1 MKKSSPVVLHQL
13 SNFASGLG
21 NSIVMI
27 TIPWLILEETGSPA
41 FAGLVAAISAI
52 PGLIISPIGGWLVDH
67 VGRRAVS
74 VGADL
79 LSSLAVLAFPI
90 VAFTYGLSS
99 LSILLIAV
107 IGAVFD
113 PAGYTA
119 RKTLLA
125 DVAKASEI
133 ELDRLNGIHDGFM
146 GISWILGPAV
156 GAGLIS
162 TVGAINSFW
171 VSAGLFVLAALSI
184 VFLRV
189 GNLGKDARELA
200 EQNGEVTDRSFR
212 IGFQVL
218 WGDKLLR
225 TITISV
231 LILAAVYLP
240 TETVVLPTYFEE
252 LGNPAG
258 LGIVISALAAGS
270 AIGSFGYGWIS
281 KRISRKNLVR
291 MTLIGTA
298 ANPGKYVYV
307 KGSDGYTYAFMHL
320 DEIAKLKRGQ
330 KLKVP
335 LATPT
340 TKAKVGHDE
349 NVSWQTVEDQ
359 YPGILAFGQKVFEL
373 VSHWCESHGN
383 GRLLDFKIEVAYDR
397 DSKEFILC
405 DEVSPDTCRLC
416 LEMDS
421 EALMR
426 GKSVEFYDKEFG
438 RQYLASLG
446 IRALDPENADDIAR
460 VNLWTPEKDFIDEMH
475 RRLEVGC
482 RILTGGFS
490 SQEFLRDAIGV

>member
-1 MKKSSPVVLHQL
+1 
-13 SNFASGLG
+13 
-21 NSIVMI
+21 MI

-90 VAFTYGLSS
+90 VALTYGLSS

-171 VSAGLFVLAALSI
+171 VSAGLFVLAAIAIL
-184 VFLRV
+184 FLRV
-189 GNLGKDARELA
+189 GNLGKEARDLA
-200 EQNGEVTDRSFR
+200 EQNGEASDRSLR

-218 WGDKLLR
+218 WNDKLLR
-225 TITISV
+225 TITFA
-231 LILAAVYLP
+231 ILVIAAVYLP
-240 TETVVLPTYFEE
+240 TETVVLPTYFEK
-252 LGNPAG
+252 LDNPAG

-291 MTLIGTA
+291 MTLVGTA
-298 ANPGKYVYV
+298 VSIIPMAFLPPLPVLILSGFALGLSWGPFNPLISTLIQQRVPADQQGRVFGVQTAVFYAAPPLGMVLAGLAV
-307 KGSDGYTYAFMHL
+307 ESMGVGATYLILAA
-320 DEIAKLKRGQ
+320 I
-330 KLKVP
+330 
-335 LATPT
+335 LATT
-340 TKAKVGHDE
+340 ALLALLTK
-349 NVSWQTVEDQ
+349 S
-359 YPGILAFGQKVFEL
+359 LR
-373 VSHWCESHGN
+373 S
-383 GRLLDFKIEVAYDR
+383 
-397 DSKEFILC
+397 EF
-405 DEVSPDTCRLC
+405 
-416 LEMDS
+416 
-421 EALMR
+421 
-426 GKSVEFYDKEFG
+426 
-438 RQYLASLG
+438 
-446 IRALDPENADDIAR
+446 
-460 VNLWTPEKDFIDEMH
+460 
-475 RRLEVGC
+475 
-482 RILTGGFS
+482 
-490 SQEFLRDAIGV
+490 

>member
-1 MKKSSPVVLHQL
+1 MKKSAPVVLHQL

-189 GNLGKDARELA
+189 GNLGKVARELA
-200 EQNGEVTDRSFR
+200 EQNGEVTDRSLR

-240 TETVVLPTYFEE
+240 TETVVLPTYFED

-298 ANPGKYVYV
+298 VSIIPMAFLPPLPVLIFSGFALGLSWGPFNPLVSTLIQQRVPADQQGRVFGVQTAVFYAAPPLGMVLAGLAV
-307 KGSDGYTYAFMHL
+307 EGMGVGATYLILAA
-320 DEIAKLKRGQ
+320 I
-330 KLKVP
+330 
-335 LATPT
+335 LATT
-340 TKAKVGHDE
+340 ALLALLTK
-349 NVSWQTVEDQ
+349 S
-359 YPGILAFGQKVFEL
+359 LR
-373 VSHWCESHGN
+373 S
-383 GRLLDFKIEVAYDR
+383 
-397 DSKEFILC
+397 EF
-405 DEVSPDTCRLC
+405 
-416 LEMDS
+416 
-421 EALMR
+421 
-426 GKSVEFYDKEFG
+426 
-438 RQYLASLG
+438 
-446 IRALDPENADDIAR
+446 
-460 VNLWTPEKDFIDEMH
+460 
-475 RRLEVGC
+475 
-482 RILTGGFS
+482 
-490 SQEFLRDAIGV
+490 

>member
-1 MKKSSPVVLHQL
+1 
-13 SNFASGLG
+13 
-21 NSIVMI
+21 MI

-67 VGRRAVS
+67 AGRRAVS

-90 VAFTYGLSS
+90 VALTYGLSS

-107 IGAVFD
+107 VGAIFD

-171 VSAGLFVLAALSI
+171 VSAGLFVIAALAI

-189 GNLGKDARELA
+189 GNLGKEARDLA
-200 EQNGEVTDRSFR
+200 ERNGEVTDRSLR
-212 IGFQVL
+212 IGFQTL
-218 WGDKLLR
+218 WNDKLLR
-225 TITISV
+225 TITFAI
-231 LILAAVYLP
+231 LIIAAVYLP
-240 TETVVLPTYFEE
+240 TETVVLPTYFED

-281 KRISRKNLVR
+281 KRVSRKNLVR

-298 ANPGKYVYV
+298 VSILPMAFLPPLPVLIILGFALGLSWGPFNPLISTLIQQRVPADQQGRVFGVQTAVFYAAPPLGMVLAGISV
-307 KGSDGYTYAFMHL
+307 ESLGVGTTYL
-320 DEIAKLKRGQ
+320 
-330 KLKVP
+330 
-335 LATPT
+335 
-340 TKAKVGHDE
+340 
-349 NVSWQTVEDQ
+349 
-359 YPGILAFGQKVFEL
+359 ILAAIL
-373 VSHWCESHGN
+373 STTA
-383 GRLLDFKIEVAYDR
+383 LLALLTR
-397 DSKEFILC
+397 SLRSEF
-405 DEVSPDTCRLC
+405 
-416 LEMDS
+416 
-421 EALMR
+421 
-426 GKSVEFYDKEFG
+426 
-438 RQYLASLG
+438 
-446 IRALDPENADDIAR
+446 
-460 VNLWTPEKDFIDEMH
+460 
-475 RRLEVGC
+475 
-482 RILTGGFS
+482 
-490 SQEFLRDAIGV
+490 